1 MGRRPRVEYSGA
13 IYHVIQRGNNRE
25 YIFQRPEDKLFLM
38 NELQKRKR
46 LKEFLLFGYVLM
58 GNHYHLIL
66 QTTGISLSKLMHL
79 INSSY
84 GRYYN
89 KSRKRTGHIFN
100 GRYKAIPIQNE
111 QYLFAVLRYI
121 HQNPVKAGI
130 CQRVQHYKWSSDI
143 DYRDNQEGLVD
154 INILLNM
161 MSDNRAEA
169 IKKYSAYVEQED
181 EEEYDEIDV
190 LGDESFVLAI
200 QPSKK
205 SPTRKDLDQILR
217 DTNLSS
223 ADFELLKRGSRRR
236 DLIRYKVDYV
246 REALLQG
253 YTLKEIGENI
263 GISATA
269 VIKLTKR

>member
-25 YIFQRPEDKLFLM
+25 YIFQRTEDKLFLL

-223 ADFELLKRGSRRR
+223 TDFEHLKRGSRRR